1 MQQRNGLKMQPCRT
15 QQPDYTTI
23 PTGNILE
30 APELGTPR
38 YNGWNVGSQWSMSV
52 RMDSLGCIMLTLST
66 TTGLSFCIRSL
77 QQEDGVVQLLLAWES
92 TSLLWIP
99 PSTMGHIDDFFQVR
113 TVSQVHCILEAIRCT
128 SQEEFEWPK
137 KWQLCTGIWRTVN
150 SDLVYSVSDRLTC
163 CDVCVHAVI
172 PSKPEQWSSFH
183 TESIHDSLSN

>member
-23 PTGNILE
+23 STGNMLE

-99 PSTMGHIDDFFQVR
+99 PSTMGLLGAYWWFLPGQD
-113 TVSQVHCILEAIRCT
+113 SQPSPLYTGSHQMHLSGRIWVTQEMAAMHRYLENCK
-128 SQEEFEWPK
+128 EWSCL
-137 KWQLCTGIWRTVN
+137 QC
-150 SDLVYSVSDRLTC
+150 
-163 CDVCVHAVI
+163 
-172 PSKPEQWSSFH
+172 
-183 TESIHDSLSN
+183 